1 MAEATPA
8 RIRDG
13 AIEWSN
19 TAVQRGG
26 LRGGVNKQCAQCM
39 LDKESGAPTQ
49 AGNGAGHTR
58 RHSHT
63 LFIIYC
69 RSLGSR
75 ERWNRTTETVESP
88 TDLKSAHHT
97 SEAQSRLF
105 N

>member
-19 TAVQRGG
+19 TAAQRGG

-49 AGNGAGHTR
+49 AGNGAGITR

-63 LFIIYC
+63 HIYIC
-69 RSLGSR
+69 IMYD
-75 ERWNRTTETVESP
+75 TYTYTFVCIYIF
-88 TDLKSAHHT
+88 K
-97 SEAQSRLF
+97 
-105 N
+105 

>member
-19 TAVQRGG
+19 TAAQRGG

-49 AGNGAGHTR
+49 AGNGAGITR

-63 LFIIYC
+63 HIYVLCMIHIHIRLFIQIYI
-69 RSLGSR
+69 RK
-75 ERWNRTTETVESP
+75 VP
-88 TDLKSAHHT
+88 VA
-97 SEAQSRLF
+97 
-105 N
+105 